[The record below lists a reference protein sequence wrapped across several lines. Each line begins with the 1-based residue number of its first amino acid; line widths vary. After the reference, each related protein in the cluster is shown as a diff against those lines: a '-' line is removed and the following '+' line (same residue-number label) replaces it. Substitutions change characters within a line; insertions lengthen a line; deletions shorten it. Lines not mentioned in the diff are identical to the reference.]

1 MTTFIAISLSLFVG
15 YVVGNGNR
23 MQRESDAWIADM
35 RRAAIASAFE
45 PADEDGEREIGR
57 ASCRER
63 VYVLV

>member
-45 PADEDGEREIGR
+45 PADEDGARE
-57 ASCRER
+57 AAA
-63 VYVLV
+63 